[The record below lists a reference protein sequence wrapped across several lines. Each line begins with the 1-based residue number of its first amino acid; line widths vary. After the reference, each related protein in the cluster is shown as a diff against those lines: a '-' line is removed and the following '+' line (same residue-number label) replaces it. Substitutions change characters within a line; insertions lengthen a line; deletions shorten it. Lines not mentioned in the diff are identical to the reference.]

1 MNHPIIHTE
10 WKILNV
16 TVIQKYGNNFCYL
29 EYTLNLKRNSAFYG
43 NINFNN
49 YFKYNIFLI

>member
-16 TVIQKYGNNFCYL
+16 TVIQKFGNNFCYL

-43 NINFNN
+43 NNCN
-49 YFKYNIFLI
+49 YSIK